1 MPEDSGGSKGWLMA
15 ANNNQPSIGVQ
26 WPENNNP
33 SRQANIKDLVGRVE
47 EFVAFEAAAG
57 AEEVDTM
64 VPGVYG
70 VNCHGLCACHT
81 NRNKALLLFLS
92 FGSCGWVLGGE
103 IRILRPSVDH
113 VWVNPFK
120 G

>member
-1 MPEDSGGSKGWLMA
+1 MG
-15 ANNNQPSIGVQ
+15 
-26 WPENNNP
+26 
-33 SRQANIKDLVGRVE
+33 

-57 AEEVDTM
+57 AAAEEVDTM

-70 VNCHGLCACHT
+70 LPHKQKKTLI
-81 NRNKALLLFLS
+81 LFLS
-92 FGSCGWVLGGE
+92 FGSCGLVLGGE

-113 VWVNPFK
+113 FRVNPLK

>member
-1 MPEDSGGSKGWLMA
+1 MA
-15 ANNNQPSIGVQ
+15 ENNNQPSIGVQ

-70 VNCHGLCACHT
+70 VNCHGLCACDTTEIKLCYYSSHLDPV
-81 NRNKALLLFLS
+81 A
-92 FGSCGWVLGGE
+92 GSWAEKSEFSAHL
-103 IRILRPSVDH
+103 
-113 VWVNPFK
+113 
-120 G
+120 